1 MSLSTK
7 YDYRFDPFTE
17 EDQAIDIA
25 AEGVDVPANTPY
37 YITLEEVPRQD
48 SPTSVVV
55 YDVTAGAT
63 LSEVSAGPATGEYQV
78 DYKYKTGK
86 IRFNSAQASHHAHVT
101 YKGTGHCI
109 RAKWVN
115 DIQELTGTVKMFAGL
130 ASAIQEGYLLCNGAA
145 ISRTTYAALFTKL
158 STRYGIGDNST
169 TFNLPNLVSKFV
181 RGVADNPGTGA
192 GADTH
197 SHTLAEV
204 NLPAHTHAAG
214 TLTGGAHTHALER
227 TYGHGG
233 AVNSWVQGSDDA
245 ANKFFPAY
253 TTDYQDGWENIPK
266 SPGSVRAASGGAVA
280 VTGATGTIGSG
291 TAFTADNVPAY
302 TQMLF
307 IIKT

>member
-1 MSLSTK
+1 MALTTK

-17 EDQAIDIA
+17 EDQAVDVT

-48 SPTSVVV
+48 TPSSVVV

-63 LSEVSAGPATGEYQV
+63 LSEVSAGPATLEYQV

-115 DIQELTGTVKMFAGL
+115 DVQELVGTVKMFAGL
-130 ASAIQEGYLLCNGAA
+130 ASAIQEGYLLCDGAA
-145 ISRTTYAALFTKL
+145 ISRTTYADLFTKL
-158 STRYGIGDNST
+158 STRYGTGDNST

-181 RGVADNPGTGA
+181 RGVADTPGTGA

-197 SHTLAEV
+197 THTVDIAEA
-204 NLPAHTHAAG
+204 NLPGHTHAAG
-214 TLTGGAHTHALER
+214 TLTGGLHTHREF
-227 TYGHGG
+227 
-233 AVNSWVQGSDDA
+233 
-245 ANKFFPAY
+245 K
-253 TTDYQDGWENIPK
+253 
-266 SPGSVRAASGGAVA
+266 
-280 VTGATGTIGSG
+280 
-291 TAFTADNVPAY
+291 
-302 TQMLF
+302 
-307 IIKT
+307 